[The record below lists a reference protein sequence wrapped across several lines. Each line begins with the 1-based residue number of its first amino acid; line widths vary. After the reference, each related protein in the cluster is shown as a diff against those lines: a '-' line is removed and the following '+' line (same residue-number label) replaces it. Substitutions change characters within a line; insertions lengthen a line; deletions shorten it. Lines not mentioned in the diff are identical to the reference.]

1 MKKLLA
7 LILIFP
13 IFISAEDIEYPI
25 ELTCV
30 GGSASV
36 MHIFLTEEQAGS
48 WFKLIDPYF
57 LPSKKGNELLNNKK
71 INLKKY
77 RINEKEIVI
86 VKFLG
91 RLPEARQWTIDR
103 RTGYVSM
110 GGGRFSGS
118 CSKGFKEFNDNQI

>member
-7 LILIFP
+7 LLLLTP
-13 IFISAEDIEYPI
+13 LVSGEEIEYPI
-25 ELTCV
+25 ELTCI

-36 MHIFLTEEQAGS
+36 MYILLTEEQTGS

-77 RINEKEIVI
+77 RINEKEII
-86 VKFLG
+86 IIKFLG

-103 RTGYVSM
+103 RTGYISM
-110 GGGRFSGS
+110 GGGRYSGN